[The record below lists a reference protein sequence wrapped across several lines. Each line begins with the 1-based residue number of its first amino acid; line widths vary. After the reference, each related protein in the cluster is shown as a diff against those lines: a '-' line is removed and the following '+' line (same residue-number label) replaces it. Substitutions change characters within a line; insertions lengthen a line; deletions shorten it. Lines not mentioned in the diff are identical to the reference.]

1 MRAMDELDA
10 KVILALANAGM
21 NIAETAR
28 KLFTHRNTVVYRV
41 NKIARVTKLDPL
53 NFYEL
58 HELVK
63 MVKRVDFDGR

>member
-1 MRAMDELDA
+1 MIMDELDL
-10 KVILALANAGM
+10 KVVLALADSGM
-21 NIAETAR
+21 NMAEAAR

-58 HELVK
+58 YLLVK
-63 MVKRVDFDGR
+63 MVKRGEFDEK